1 MAEMT
6 KLLFVNR
13 YFSPDESATSQLL
26 SDLAVELSGEG
37 YRVEVVTS
45 RQRYEDPTAR
55 LPSWEAV
62 GGVAVHRVWTSRWGR
77 DSLLG
82 RAIDYL
88 TFYFSAGLWLLANAR
103 RGDVIIAKTD
113 PPLIGVVAALVA
125 RLKRAR
131 LVNWLQDFYPEVA
144 EQLEVRGVGLA
155 GSQLKKFRNWG
166 LRRAYMN
173 VVIGRCMAEMLQS
186 HGIPGE
192 RITVI
197 PNWVD
202 ELAIRP
208 LPRESHPLRKE
219 WELSGG
225 FVVGYSG
232 NMGRVHEFEALI
244 DAISL
249 LVRDRDVR
257 FLFIGAGARKNEL
270 RDVVEERDL
279 VNTLF
284 KPYQPQDRLKYSLT
298 VPDVHVVTLQ
308 HVLEGLIVPSKFYGA
323 IAAGRPVIFLGPPG
337 CEVARVIREWDCGFV
352 IDQRDGQELARVIR
366 ALRDDPERCR
376 LLGERARRAAEAHY
390 GRSHALA
397 AWRGV
402 VDGVAMVRTGVPIT
416 GEAPP
421 STKVPS
427 G

>member
-1 MAEMT
+1 MAPMT

-26 SDLAVELSGEG
+26 SDLAVELVAAG
-37 YRVEVVTS
+37 YCVEVVTS
-45 RQRYEDPTAR
+45 RQRYEDPAAR
-55 LPSWEAV
+55 LPSQESV
-62 GGVAVHRVWTSRWGR
+62 DGVSVHRIWTSRWGR

-82 RAIDYL
+82 RSIDYL
-88 TFYFSAGLWLLANAR
+88 TFYLSAGVWLLRYAG

-113 PPLIGVVAALVA
+113 PPLIGVVAALA
-125 RLKRAR
+125 GRLKGAR

-144 EQLEVRGVGLA
+144 EELQVGGVGMASGL
-155 GSQLKKFRNWG
+155 LKRLRDWG
-166 LRRAYMN
+166 LRRARMN

-186 HGIPGE
+186 RGIRTE

-202 ELAIRP
+202 DAAIVP
-208 LPRESHPLRKE
+208 LPREGHPLRTE
-219 WELSGG
+219 WELDGV
-225 FVVGYSG
+225 FVIGYSG
-232 NMGRVHEFEALI
+232 NMGRVHEFDALI

-249 LVRDRDVR
+249 LVRERQVR

-284 KPYQPQDRLKYSLT
+284 KPFQPQDRLKYSLT
-298 VPDVHVVTLQ
+298 LPDVHVVTLQ

-337 CEVARVIREWDCGFV
+337 CEVARVIREWDCGYV
-352 IDQRDGQELARVIR
+352 IDQRDGAELARILRV
-366 ALRDDPERCR
+366 LRDDPERCQ
-376 LLGERARRAAEAHY
+376 LLGEGARRAVEAHY
-390 GRSHALA
+390 GRAHALT
-397 AWRGV
+397 AWRSV
-402 VDGVAMVRTGVPIT
+402 VDAAASLRAAEVAAT
-416 GEAPP
+416 APND
-421 STKVPS
+421 KVPL